1 MHLTSAERKIDA
13 KVSQISQ
20 NPIVEEAKPELIRIA
35 ASRLSESDKFLKY
48 RPRSR
53 EEETLKTKLLAIIG
67 KGIKDFYKFNC
78 DPCFN
83 NDWSGFTYGFGKFP
97 AVGKTK
103 DWWDLAA
110 KRVGGRVGKR
120 REYIAFLGIV
130 IQKLIESGWTEREA
144 WNAVCNN
151 SAGIGNYFNS
161 SDSAR
166 FENTGTR
173 KVVGFYDLANTY
185 KLVAADKHE
194 DNEMGILAG
203 GYYLRH
209 SQACPLS
216 SMQFQK
222 SPFTDVTD
230 AVGWIVFDRKI
241 TLADLGGVA

>member
-1 MHLTSAERKIDA
+1 MYLAGAEKNIVT
-13 KVSQISQ
+13 KVGQINQ
-20 NPIVEEAKPELIRIA
+20 NSIWGGEKPELIRIE
-35 ASRLSESDKFLKY
+35 ASTLSTSDKFLQYIPQSKG
-48 RPRSR
+48 
-53 EEETLKTKLLAIIG
+53 EEEIKTRLLAIIEN
-67 KGIKDFYKFNC
+67 GIKDFYKFNC

-83 NDWSGFTYGFGKFP
+83 NDWSGFTYEFGKFP

-110 KRVGGRVGKR
+110 KRVGGRVGEI

-130 IQKLIESGWTEREA
+130 IKKLIESGWNAKKA
-144 WNAVCNN
+144 WNTVCNN
-151 SAGIGNYFNS
+151 SAKIGNYFNS
-161 SDSAR
+161 PDFIG
-166 FENTGTR
+166 FENTGSR

-185 KLVAADKHE
+185 KLITENMH
-194 DNEMGILAG
+194 DNNDTGILAG

-216 SMQFQK
+216 SIKFQK
-222 SPFTDVTD
+222 SLFADVTE